1 MAEYFKQGAV
11 DIVQAS
17 DRLDA
22 GHTDELR
29 PLVDS
34 AVSRGQPMLV
44 IDLKDVPLI
53 DSDGLEFLLD
63 VRDQCL
69 RRGGEFKLSGPGAL
83 CQDILRVSG
92 VDEEIEVALNIVS
105 AAGSFAR

>member
-1 MAEYFKQGAV
+1 MAEAFKQGAV
-11 DIVQAS
+11 DVVQAS

-22 GHTDELR
+22 GYAGELR
-29 PLVDS
+29 PLVDA
-34 AVSRGQPMLV
+34 AVSHGQPMLV

-63 VRDQCL
+63 VRDLCL
-69 RRGGEFKLSGPGAL
+69 RRGGEFKLSGPGPL

-92 VDEEIEVALNIVS
+92 VDEDIEVVSNIVT